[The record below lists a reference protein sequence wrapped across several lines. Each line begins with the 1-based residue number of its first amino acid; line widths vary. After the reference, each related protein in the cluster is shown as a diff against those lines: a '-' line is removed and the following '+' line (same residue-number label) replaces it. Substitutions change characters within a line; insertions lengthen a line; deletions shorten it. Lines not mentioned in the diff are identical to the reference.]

1 MLPLLIGTNP
11 LMQRRSVDFPAPD
24 GPMMQATPPFATL
37 KDPPFIHGGSIRLMH
52 WGKMII
58 HNVCRRLNANDAAA
72 SHCVV
77 GIDWTAPRTI
87 SDTFAITGNARPSV
101 ALVQSGMGIVTPN
114 SVT

>member
-1 MLPLLIGTNP
+1 M
-11 LMQRRSVDFPAPD
+11 SVIISL
-24 GPMMQATPPFATL
+24 TPTIDASTVAIVRIAY
-37 KDPPFIHGGSIRLMH
+37 KFIHGGSIRLMH